1 MFIGSYVR
9 KRAHIP
15 NEFLEIIFSR
25 NRLPYDRAQKKKI
38 AVRISIVTDFNKV
51 INDDRN
57 EYKKMKHAGGEREE
71 ESNKEERERAAR
83 LSLMNLPEAS
93 L

>member
-25 NRLPYDRAQKKKI
+25 NRLPYDRAQKKKV

-57 EYKKMKHAGGEREE
+57 EYKKMKHADTHRRRERGR
-71 ESNKEERERAAR
+71 KQQRMLERERER
-83 LSLMNLPEAS
+83 LD
-93 L
+93 